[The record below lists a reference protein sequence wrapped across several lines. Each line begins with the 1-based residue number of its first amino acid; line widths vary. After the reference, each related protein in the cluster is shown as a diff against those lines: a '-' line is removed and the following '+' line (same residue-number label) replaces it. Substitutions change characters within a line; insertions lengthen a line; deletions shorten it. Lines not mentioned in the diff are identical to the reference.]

1 MRENQLCTDAFSVS
15 CSPQALPLDASIV
28 FKVNCQK
35 VVPAYPNHLRH
46 VFKTMSLDGAI
57 KIHNLQSL
65 QKNPKLISK
74 HTSYKHYII
83 LIYSA
88 A

>member
-15 CSPQALPLDASIV
+15 CSPRAFPLDASIV
-28 FKVNCQK
+28 FKVRCQK
-35 VVPAYPNHLRH
+35 VIPAYPNHLRH
-46 VFKTMSLDGAI
+46 VFKTMPLDGAI

-74 HTSYKHYII
+74 HTSYYTMCII
-83 LIYSA
+83 QY
-88 A
+88 